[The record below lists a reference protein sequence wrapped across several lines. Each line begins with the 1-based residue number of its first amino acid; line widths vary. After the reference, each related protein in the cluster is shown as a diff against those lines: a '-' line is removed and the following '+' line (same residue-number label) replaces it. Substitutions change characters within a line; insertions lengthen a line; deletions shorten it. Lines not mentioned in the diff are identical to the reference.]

1 MNLTQM
7 TLLTRMIIGWVGPLA
22 WIVAQILD
30 YKNQNPLIFLGG
42 LLLSYW
48 LRYVVHP
55 KIPRS
60 NWPRR
65 AAAVVGFF
73 IGALIVK
80 FVFGLKGPPSSA
92 LFKVMMA
99 SMVVWLILDDIRIYR
114 QMRATGAA

>member
-1 MNLTQM
+1 MNLTKM

-30 YKNQNPLIFLGG
+30 YKNLNPLIFLGG
-42 LLLSYW
+42 LLLAYW

-65 AAAVVGFF
+65 AAAVN
-73 IGALIVK
+73 AERPESK
-80 FVFGLKGPPSSA
+80 FLSVIHISN
-92 LFKVMMA
+92 
-99 SMVVWLILDDIRIYR
+99 R
-114 QMRATGAA
+114 Q